1 MYDDL
6 NSFEQKP
13 TQKFHKNLNNFEKPQ
28 KIFKNQKPMSNTWN
42 ARRIKELGSSP
53 VKKHLI

>member
-28 KIFKNQKPMSNTWN
+28 KIFKNPKT
-42 ARRIKELGSSP
+42 
-53 VKKHLI
+53 